1 MQWFGNRVYY
11 IVAYWLFYQKF
22 LFRRL
27 IVIVFVI
34 NCGSSSLKYQL
45 IDMKNENVMA
55 KGLIERIGMDGSV
68 LKHTPANANTID
80 ISTEIPDHKVAIQ
93 LVIEALLDENHGVI
107 KKMSEINAVGHRVVH
122 GGERFTDSMLIT
134 SDVIKGIEA
143 CCEIAPLHNPP
154 NLHGILACMELLPEV
169 PQVAVFDTAFH
180 QTMPKTA
187 FLYGLPYEMYVKYGL
202 RRYGFHGTSHRYV
215 AQKAAEMMGE
225 HMSDLR
231 IITCHLGNGAS
242 LTAIKYGKSVDTSM
256 GYTPL
261 EGLIMGTRSGE
272 IDPAIIPF
280 LMEKENMDAMQ
291 IDNFLNRRSGILGIS
306 GLSSDF
312 RDLEAAANN
321 GDERSQLAIDVF
333 AYKVKKYIGGY
344 VAAMG
349 GVDAIVF
356 TAGLGENSPFM
367 REKIC
372 NGLEYLG
379 TRIDPELNKIRGKAR
394 EISIKRARTK
404 IFVIPTN
411 EELVIAR
418 DTKRICRR
426 IIDL

>member
-1 MQWFGNRVYY
+1 M
-11 IVAYWLFYQKF
+11 K
-22 LFRRL
+22 
-27 IVIVFVI
+27 VFVV
-34 NCGSSSLKYQL
+34 NCGSSSIKFQL
-45 IDMKNENVMA
+45 IDMETEIPLA
-55 KGLIERIGMDGSV
+55 KGQIERIGSEGSF
-68 LKHTPANANTID
+68 LKLTPAGKYTVDLPMDVPNHDVGIR
-80 ISTEIPDHKVAIQ
+80 AI
-93 LVIEALLDENHGVI
+93 LDALQNKDYGVI
-107 KKMSEINAVGHRVVH
+107 KSLEEIDAIGHRVVH
-122 GGERFTDSMLIT
+122 GGERFTDSVLIT
-134 SDVIKGIEA
+134 QEVMDGIQA
-143 CCEIAPLHNPP
+143 CSAMAPLHNPP
-154 NLHGILACMELLPEV
+154 NLFGIKACMELMPTT

-180 QTMPKTA
+180 QTMPKIA
-187 FLYGLPYEMYVKYGL
+187 YLYGLPYEMYVKYGL
-202 RRYGFHGTSHRYV
+202 RRYGFHGTSHKYV
-215 AQKAAEMMGE
+215 AQVAAEMMQE

-242 LTAIKYGKSVDTSM
+242 ITAVKYGKSIDTSM

-272 IDPAIIPF
+272 IDPAIVPF
-280 LMEKENMDAMQ
+280 LMEKENMTAPQ
-291 IDNFLNRRSGILGIS
+291 IDEYLNKRSGILGIS

-312 RDLEAAANN
+312 RDLESAANR
-321 GDERSQLAIDVF
+321 GDERSQLAIDIF

-367 REKIC
+367 RDKIC

-379 TRIDPELNKIRGKAR
+379 TRIDQERNKVRGKAQ
-394 EISIKRARTK
+394 EISVKRATVK

-418 DTKRICRR
+418 DTYNICKRI
-426 IIDL
+426 IKL

>member
-1 MQWFGNRVYY
+1 M
-11 IVAYWLFYQKF
+11 
-22 LFRRL
+22 
-27 IVIVFVI
+27 IVFVV

-45 IDMKNENVMA
+45 IDMTKESVMA

-68 LKHTPANANTID
+68 LKHTPGSEEAVEIN
-80 ISTEIPDHKVAIQ
+80 TEIPDHKVAIQ
-93 LVIEALLDENHGVI
+93 LVIDALTNENHGVI

-122 GGERFTDSMLIT
+122 GGERFTDSMLIN
-134 SDVIKGIEA
+134 SDVIAGIEA

-154 NLHGILACMELLPEV
+154 NLHGIHACMELMPEV

-215 AQKAAEMMGE
+215 AQRAAEMMGE

-280 LMEKENMDAMQ
+280 LMEKENMDAQQ
-291 IDNFLNRRSGILGIS
+291 IDNLLNRQSGILGIS
-306 GLSSDF
+306 GVSSDF
-312 RDLEAAANN
+312 RDLEAAAND
-321 GDERSQLAIDVF
+321 GDERSQLAIDIF
-333 AYKVKKYIGGY
+333 AYKVRKYIGGY

-394 EISIKRARTK
+394 EISIKRSRTK
-404 IFVIPTN
+404 IFVVPTN

-418 DTKRICRR
+418 DTKRICGR
-426 IIDL
+426 LAEL

>member
-1 MQWFGNRVYY
+1 M
-11 IVAYWLFYQKF
+11 IVNKKRHIIQMPDEEGATVK
-22 LFRRL
+22 
-27 IVIVFVI
+27 IFVV
-34 NCGSSSLKYQL
+34 NCGSSSIKYQL
-45 IDMKNENVMA
+45 INMENETALA
-55 KGLIERIGMDGSV
+55 KGMVERIGMEGSL
-68 LKHTPANANTID
+68 LKHTPAGKYTVD
-80 ISTEIPDHKVAIQ
+80 LPGDIPDHATGIKLILQA
-93 LVIEALLDENHGVI
+93 LVNPEYGVI
-107 KKMSEINAVGHRVVH
+107 TDMADIDAVGHRVVH
-122 GGERFTDSMLIT
+122 GGERFADSVLIT
-134 SDVIKGIEA
+134 QDVLKGIEA
-143 CCEIAPLHNPP
+143 CAEIAPLHNPP
-154 NLHGILACMELLPEV
+154 HLYGINACMEIMPTT

-180 QTMPKTA
+180 QTLPKIA
-187 FLYGLPYEMYVKYGL
+187 YLYGLPYEMYVKYGL
-202 RRYGFHGTSHRYV
+202 RRYGFHGTSHKYV
-215 AQKAAEMMGE
+215 AQVAASMMQE
-225 HMSDLR
+225 HMTDLR

-242 LTAIKYGKSVDTSM
+242 ITAIKYGKSVDTSM

-280 LMEKENMDAMQ
+280 LMEKENMTGPQ
-291 IDNFLNRRSGILGIS
+291 IDDYLNRRSGILGIS

-312 RDLEAAANN
+312 RDLESAANR
-321 GDERSQLAIDVF
+321 GDERSQLAIDLF

-367 REKIC
+367 RDKIC

-379 TRIDPELNKIRGKAR
+379 TRIDPERNKVRGKAQ
-394 EISIKRARTK
+394 EISVKRASVK

-418 DTKRICRR
+418 DTFNICRR
-426 IIDL
+426 IIKL

>member
-1 MQWFGNRVYY
+1 M
-11 IVAYWLFYQKF
+11 
-22 LFRRL
+22 
-27 IVIVFVI
+27 IVFVV

-45 IDMKNENVMA
+45 IDMTKESVMA

-68 LKHTPANANTID
+68 LKHTPGSEEAVEIN
-80 ISTEIPDHKVAIQ
+80 TEIPDHKVAIQ
-93 LVIEALLDENHGVI
+93 LVIDALTDENHGVI

-122 GGERFTDSMLIT
+122 GGERFTDSMLIN
-134 SDVIKGIEA
+134 SDVIAGIEA

-154 NLHGILACMELLPEV
+154 NLHGIHACMELMPEV

-215 AQKAAEMMGE
+215 AQRAAEMMGE

-280 LMEKENMDAMQ
+280 LMEKENMDAQQ

-312 RDLEAAANN
+312 RDLEQAANN
-321 GDERSQLAIDVF
+321 GDERSQLAIDIF
-333 AYKVKKYIGGY
+333 AYKVRKYIGGY

-372 NGLEYLG
+372 NGLEFLG

-394 EISIKRARTK
+394 EISVKRARTK
-404 IFVIPTN
+404 IFVVPTN

-418 DTKRICRR
+418 DTKRICK
-426 IIDL
+426 DL

>member
-1 MQWFGNRVYY
+1 M
-11 IVAYWLFYQKF
+11 
-22 LFRRL
+22 
-27 IVIVFVI
+27 IVFVV

-45 IDMKNENVMA
+45 IDMTKESVMA

-68 LKHTPANANTID
+68 LKHTPGSEEAVEIN
-80 ISTEIPDHKVAIQ
+80 TEIPDHKVAIQ
-93 LVIEALLDENHGVI
+93 LVIDALTNENHGVI

-122 GGERFTDSMLIT
+122 GGERFTDSMLIN
-134 SDVIKGIEA
+134 SDVIAGIEA

-154 NLHGILACMELLPEV
+154 NLHGIHACMELMPEV

-242 LTAIKYGKSVDTSM
+242 LTAIKYGKSVETSM

-280 LMEKENMDAMQ
+280 LMEKENMDAQQ

-312 RDLEAAANN
+312 RDLEQAANN
-321 GDERSQLAIDVF
+321 GDERSQLAIDIF
-333 AYKVKKYIGGY
+333 AYKVRKYIGGY

-372 NGLEYLG
+372 NGLEFLG

-394 EISIKRARTK
+394 EISVKRARTK
-404 IFVIPTN
+404 IFVVPTN

-418 DTKRICRR
+418 DTKRICK
-426 IIDL
+426 DL

>member
-1 MQWFGNRVYY
+1 M
-11 IVAYWLFYQKF
+11 
-22 LFRRL
+22 
-27 IVIVFVI
+27 IVFVV

-45 IDMKNENVMA
+45 IDMTKESVMA

-68 LKHTPANANTID
+68 LKHTPGSEEAVEIN
-80 ISTEIPDHKVAIQ
+80 TEIPDHKVAIQ
-93 LVIEALLDENHGVI
+93 LVIDALTDENHGVI

-122 GGERFTDSMLIT
+122 GGERFTDSMLIN
-134 SDVIKGIEA
+134 SDVIAGIEA

-154 NLHGILACMELLPEV
+154 NLHGIHACMELMPEV

-215 AQKAAEMMGE
+215 AQRAAEMMGE

-242 LTAIKYGKSVDTSM
+242 LTAIKYGRSVDTSM

-280 LMEKENMDAMQ
+280 LMEKENMDAQQ

-312 RDLEAAANN
+312 RDLEQAANN
-321 GDERSQLAIDVF
+321 GDERSQLAIDIF
-333 AYKVKKYIGGY
+333 AYKVRKYIGGY

-372 NGLEYLG
+372 NGLEFLG

-394 EISIKRARTK
+394 EISVKRARTK
-404 IFVIPTN
+404 IFVVPTN

-418 DTKRICRR
+418 DTKRICK
-426 IIDL
+426 DL